1 MLIVTTSENYYYKWK
16 KLPRDISQ
24 CFTNQSMIIELD
36 VSCEP
41 IYYQPIFNIP
51 ILPKNNNFNK
61 KTAGKT
67 DFVVCLSSCFFL

>member
-36 VSCEP
+36 VSC
-41 IYYQPIFNIP
+41 
-51 ILPKNNNFNK
+51 
-61 KTAGKT
+61 
-67 DFVVCLSSCFFL
+67 DLSESNVTCICNMHM